1 MVMKNLAGKKLV
13 SIITGR
19 PWENNEMP
27 ISQPTVSLSN
37 PVPSTRWFR
46 ILPPCVIIY
55 IIAYMDRVNIG
66 FAMAAGM
73 NKDLGISSTYAGLA
87 AGIFFWGYLLL
98 QIPGGHIAEHGSPK
112 KFIASTILAWGAISF
127 LTGFV
132 QTGWEL
138 YVMRFLL
145 GVAEGGVYPAILV
158 VVGKWF
164 PRTEIG
170 RANALF
176 LISLP
181 LSAVLTNP
189 ISGFVVDQYG
199 WRALFYFEGVVSL
212 VLLLIWWP
220 LASDD
225 PTKAKWI
232 STAERDYIQAA
243 LAQDRASKEEEFAR
257 TDRSTKGTYRQ
268 LLLDKNLWIMSIIFI
283 CFLTG
288 SYGFLIWL
296 PTLLKELMKASLS
309 SVGWLSVLPLTAAVI
324 GLYSFGALSDRK
336 GNRRGWCAI
345 ALCGFGIAFGLAAFI
360 PHLRWISF
368 ALIVVTGLLSKA
380 IAGPYWS
387 MPDLLFPPG
396 VAGGARGIIN
406 GIGNLGGFIGP
417 VLFGWLT
424 TLTGTT
430 SAGIYALAA
439 ILVLGG
445 LVCRFLPETTG
456 GGNSRE
462 TS

>member
-1 MVMKNLAGKKLV
+1 M
-13 SIITGR
+13 S
-19 PWENNEMP
+19 
-27 ISQPTVSLSN
+27 TVVPASKA
-37 PVPSTRWFR
+37 VPSARWLR

-73 NKDLGISSTYAGLA
+73 NKDLGISSTNAGLA

-98 QIPGGHIAEHGSPK
+98 QIPGGHIAEHGSAK
-112 KFIASTILAWGAISF
+112 KFIASTILAWGVISF

-132 QTGWEL
+132 QNDWEL
-138 YVMRFLL
+138 YGMRFLL

-164 PRTEIG
+164 PRNEIG

-212 VLLLIWWP
+212 ALLLIWWP
-220 LASDD
+220 LTSDD
-225 PTKAKWI
+225 PATAKWL
-232 STAERDYIQAA
+232 SSEEREYLQTA
-243 LAQDRASKEEEFAR
+243 LAQDRAAKEADFLKA
-257 TDRSTKGTYRQ
+257 DGSSKGTYRQ
-268 LLLDKNLWIMSIIFI
+268 LLLDKNLWIMSIIFC

-288 SYGFLIWL
+288 SYGYLIWL
-296 PTLLKELMKASLS
+296 PTLLKELMKTSLS
-309 SVGWLSVLPLTAAVI
+309 SVGWLSVPPLTAAVI
-324 GLYSFGALSDRK
+324 GLYWFGALSDRK

-345 ALCGFGIAFGLAAFI
+345 ALGGFGIAFGLAALV
-360 PHLRWISF
+360 PDLKWVSF
-368 ALIVVTGLLSKA
+368 LLIVVTGLLSKA
-380 IAGPYWS
+380 NSGPYWS
-387 MPDLLFPPG
+387 MPALIFPPG

-406 GIGNLGGFIGP
+406 GLGNLGGFVGP
-417 VLFGWLT
+417 LLVGWLT

-430 SAGIYALAA
+430 SAGIYALAV
-439 ILVLGG
+439 ILIIGG
-445 LVCRFLPETTG
+445 LACRLLPEATARDIRRKT
-456 GGNSRE
+456 R
-462 TS
+462 